1 MTSVSIFVRSDVE
14 PDDRSL
20 LTEAIGTV
28 AGCGAHAVEV
38 EYRCIRCG
46 ESGHGKPFVTSPLG
60 LFVSLTRSGATV
72 AVAVTDAAPIG
83 IDIEA
88 IAAVGRASVA
98 EALLHPSEHDALDGL
113 SEASTAEHLTRLWTV
128 KEAVLKA
135 TGWGLHI
142 DPELL
147 AVDLD
152 DGATLIEWP
161 ESLTLDDA
169 PHLTLLDL
177 PNGLVGALALL
188 GPHAGRPSYF

>member
-1 MTSVSIFVRSDVE
+1 MTSVSIFVRSGVE
-14 PDDRSL
+14 PDDRSHL
-20 LTEAIGTV
+20 SEAVSTV
-28 AGCGAHAVEV
+28 AGCGADAIDI

-46 ESGHGKPFVTSPLG
+46 ESGHGKPHVTTPHG
-60 LFVSLTRSGATV
+60 LFASLSRSGSTV
-72 AVAVTDAAPIG
+72 VVAVTDAAPLG

-98 EALLHPSEHDALDGL
+98 EALLHPSERFAIEEL
-113 SEASTAEHLTRLWTV
+113 SPASQAEHLTRLWTV

-147 AVDLD
+147 AVDLE
-152 DGATLIEWP
+152 DGATLVEWP
-161 ESLTLDDA
+161 ESLTLDDP

-177 PNGLVGALALL
+177 PNGMVGALALL
-188 GPHAGRPSYF
+188 GPHSGRPTYY